1 MTVKLRTNIHPSGCS
16 GEGKNRGEHR
26 GKQAVKCDCLSR
38 IPQLVSILI
47 FCRIPDRLASMR
59 PAASGM
65 HRNRC
70 TGRKFAFLRTKNLPS
85 GTPFIPEKGYCGL
98 RTRLLE
104 VQNRPF
110 FANSDEKGNF
120 PSAISGKSAEF
131 QPAFRRKFD
140 LPIIKMRI
148 MHAWGPAAVQAGPE
162 KLQGKRLKE
171 GRAWRGAGHTGETPE
186 DGEIT
191 DNYEN

>member
-47 FCRIPDRLASMR
+47 FCRISAR
-59 PAASGM
+59 PACTRPGISGIHGSAS
-65 HRNRC
+65 
-70 TGRKFAFLRTKNLPS
+70 TGRKFAFLRTENLPS
-85 GTPFIPEKGYCGL
+85 GTPFIPEKGYYEL

-131 QPAFRRKFD
+131 QPAFRRKFVHI
-140 LPIIKMRI
+140 LCR
-148 MHAWGPAAVQAGPE
+148 
-162 KLQGKRLKE
+162 R
-171 GRAWRGAGHTGETPE
+171 
-186 DGEIT
+186 
-191 DNYEN
+191 